1 MEANFKGTDMKTF
14 NALRVIFSLVG
25 VGMLVGAF
33 FSFQSTS
40 TFLEAATAKP
50 GVVTDLIRSRS
61 SDSNAYYPLVRFED
75 DQGRLTEFLSSSGSN
90 PPSYSRG
97 ERVSV
102 LFIPGD
108 AESARI
114 NGFFSLWG
122 VTLIIAGLGGV
133 FLMIGAGMFV
143 VPAVRNTGAAK
154 LRKTGQLVQGIFQ
167 DVEKNQMI
175 VMNGKSPYQIVCQW
189 QNPVT
194 SDIHVFRSGNLW
206 FDPSDHIQSESI
218 PVYINPTNP
227 KRYWVDTSF
236 LPKMAS

>member
-1 MEANFKGTDMKTF
+1 MKTF
-14 NALRVIFSLVG
+14 NTLRVIFALVG

-40 TFLEAATAKP
+40 TFLETATAKP

-75 DQGRLTEFLSSSGSN
+75 EKGRLTEFLSSSGSN

-97 ERVSV
+97 ETVRV
-102 LFIPGD
+102 LFMPGN

-114 NGFFSLWG
+114 DGFFSLWG
-122 VTLIIAGLGGV
+122 VTLIVGGLGGV
-133 FLMIGAGMFV
+133 FFMVGAGMFV
-143 VPAVRNTGAAK
+143 VPAVRNSGASK
-154 LRKTGQLVQGIFQ
+154 LRKTGQRVQGMFQ
-167 DVEKNQMI
+167 GVEKNQRI

-194 SDIHVFRSGNLW
+194 SDVHVFRSRNLW

>member
-1 MEANFKGTDMKTF
+1 M
-14 NALRVIFSLVG
+14 
-25 VGMLVGAF
+25 
-33 FSFQSTS
+33 
-40 TFLEAATAKP
+40 P
-50 GVVTDLIRSRS
+50 G
-61 SDSNAYYPLVRFED
+61 N
-75 DQGRLTEFLSSSGSN
+75 
-90 PPSYSRG
+90 
-97 ERVSV
+97 
-102 LFIPGD
+102 

-114 NGFFSLWG
+114 DGFFSLWG
-122 VTLIIAGLGGV
+122 VTLIVGGLGGV
-133 FLMIGAGMFV
+133 FFVVGAGMFV
-143 VPAVRNTGAAK
+143 VPAVRNSGAAK
-154 LRKTGQLVQGIFQ
+154 LRKTGQRVQGMFQ
-167 DVEKNQMI
+167 GVEKNQMI